1 MIWNHL
7 IDLSKRIELLFEEHL
22 NQYSIEE
29 SIDFEGWKDLF
40 WKSDHIRKCH
50 MKIIDRRNSQKL
62 WLMHINI
69 FPKETSNIPILGFD
83 IISGKNKITGS
94 FFDFSPV
101 CDHHEYHDHFANVV
115 KNLSWNKKR
124 ELPDWAKSIFSSNI
138 IAVGNIKDEFEINQL
153 LEICF
158 NLIKF
163 YITNIRKFEVDIGNF
178 KEQQNF
184 YCKQQKLNPHLHRSI
199 LAMGISEKE
208 KNRYIE
214 KILFEEI

>member
-1 MIWNHL
+1 LIWNHL